1 MVLYKT
7 DMLVG
12 GSMEFCSVQDLKNFL
27 FKQKFLGSGSQG
39 SCFVNFGRNTVYK
52 IFNAFLIDEEDPCY
66 SYNDI
71 QNYE

>member
-12 GSMEFCSVQDLKNFL
+12 VSMEFYSVQNLKKFL

-39 SCFVNFGRNTVYK
+39 SCFVNFERNTVIK
-52 IFNAFLIDEEDPCY
+52 FLMPF
-66 SYNDI
+66 
-71 QNYE
+71 